1 MVPATFEDYRIELDC
16 YAGPLD
22 LLLYLVRRHEIDL
35 HDIPIAKLTEQYL
48 QHLRLIQQIDVN
60 LAGEF
65 LVMAATLLE
74 IKSQMLLPRPE
85 AEQGNGAGDDA
96 AASGGANNPLDPRY
110 ELVQQLLA
118 YKRFKD
124 AASALD
130 DRRTEWESRYPC
142 HPAAPENADPLRA
155 AMPDDESFENE
166 PASDVEIDLEDV
178 HVLDL
183 CEAFSRILE
192 SIGQTPGHT
201 VVYDDT
207 PIALHA
213 EDVVDRLQ
221 RDASGQ
227 GGFLTLRQIFEGRQ
241 SRSEMIGLFLA
252 VLELV
257 RQRRVRV
264 VQETNSSAAPAEIRL
279 ELQPSD
285 AAELPSG
292 DASVRWTSPTTGEVE
307 YEWPSEAEKR
317 RAERRAKLR
326 ASWAFKRGQAGT
338 DGASPS
344 ADLDSADLDV
354 DEIEDT
360 PALSEPSGGAAQSN
374 EPAQGAE

>member
-85 AEQGNGAGDDA
+85 AEQGDAAGDEA
-96 AASGGANNPLDPRY
+96 AAATNPLDPRY

-130 DRRTEWESRYPC
+130 DRRSEWESRYPC
-142 HPAAPENADPLRA
+142 HPAAPERVDPLRA
-155 AMPDDESFENE
+155 AAPSEESPEEE
-166 PASDVEIDLEDV
+166 PSGEVEIDLEDV

-221 RDASGQ
+221 RDAVVQ

-264 VQETNSSAAPAEIRL
+264 VQEANSTAAPAEIRL

-285 AAELPSG
+285 AAELPAG

-326 ASWAFKRGQAGT
+326 AAWANKRGQAG
-338 DGASPS
+338 ASPS
-344 ADLDSADLDV
+344 EDLDAADLDAEEL
-354 DEIEDT
+354 EDT
-360 PALSEPSGGAAQSN
+360 PAIAEPPETAEPREESAADAS
-374 EPAQGAE
+374 